1 MEMWEKDTIVVPEN
15 EKTINRPMTNRLV
28 RQMQDWERA
37 SLEAYYQSRRKAE
50 KANLR
55 YFLAQKMCGLILIA
69 LTIVSAICLGDAT
82 IGIILV
88 PLGIYLLFTREK
100 VMQF

>member
-1 MEMWEKDTIVVPEN
+1 MNAK
-15 EKTINRPMTNRLV
+15 
-28 RQMQDWERA
+28 ERA
-37 SLEAYYQSRRKAE
+37 SFEAYYQNRRKAE

-55 YFLAQKMCGLILIA
+55 YFLAQKLCGLIMIA
-69 LTIVSAICLGDAT
+69 LTVVSAICLGDAT

-88 PLGIYLLFTREK
+88 PLGVYLLFTRQK

>member
-1 MEMWEKDTIVVPEN
+1 MN
-15 EKTINRPMTNRLV
+15 SR
-28 RQMQDWERA
+28 ERA
-37 SLEAYYQSRRKAE
+37 SFEAYYATRRKAE

-55 YFLAQKMCGLILIA
+55 YFLAQKLCGLILIA
-69 LTIVSAICLGDAT
+69 LTVVSAICLEDAT

-88 PLGIYLLFTREK
+88 PLGVYLLFTKEK